1 MKTGIRVVCFI
12 ILLLI
17 FAIQPV
23 CAQESQ
29 KNVEKKDSVKIK
41 KWRFPILPAISFDSD
56 LGFQYGAL
64 MNIYYYG
71 DGSTYPEYLHSLYIE
86 WSQTTK
92 GSGISRLY
100 YDSEY
105 LLPNKR
111 ITADISYLTE
121 KAMQFYGFN
130 GYDAVYNPNWEDD
143 THPDYRSRLYY
154 RHDRRIF
161 RAMASIQG
169 NISKSTNK
177 YKWIAGFAYYN
188 VKVGP
193 LDLDRL
199 NKGKEEGD
207 KLPDIPGLY
216 DNYVS
221 WGVIRPEEQ
230 DGNKVTYLKGGI
242 IYDTR
247 DFDFNPFKGIWSE
260 AVLSYAPDF
269 LGNWNSDYWKLT
281 LIHRQYFTIVPKK
294 LAFAYR
300 VGYQGTIAGE
310 VPFHMQPHI
319 VPTFL
324 TGASSQGLGGSR
336 TLRGVLRNRV
346 VGDGIALGNLEMRWK
361 FLETVILNSKIFLG
375 TNVFFDIG
383 GVVDKIEINTS
394 EVPVDEFNDF
404 FDIGADGVHMS
415 TGIGL
420 KAGLNDNFIVSF
432 DFGKA
437 LDSRDGNTGFYIS
450 LNYLF

>member
-1 MKTGIRVVCFI
+1 MKTGNRVVYLI
-12 ILLLI
+12 ILMLI
-17 FAIQPV
+17 ITIQPV

-29 KNVEKKDSVKIK
+29 KKAEKKDSVKIK
-41 KWRFPILPAISFDSD
+41 KWRFPILPAISFDTD
-56 LGFQYGAL
+56 LGFLYGAI

-71 DGSTYPEYLHSLYIE
+71 DGSTYPEYLHSLFLE

-92 GSGISRLY
+92 GSGTSRLY

-111 ITADISYLTE
+111 ITVDISYLTE

-143 THPDYRSRLYY
+143 AHPDYRSRLYY
-154 RHDRRIF
+154 RYDQKSF
-161 RAMASIQG
+161 RVMASIQG
-169 NISKSTNK
+169 NLSRSTSR
-177 YKWIAGFAYYN
+177 YKWIAGFAYFTR
-188 VKVGP
+188 KAGP

-199 NKGKEEGD
+199 NRGKDESE

-221 WGVIRPEEQ
+221 WGVIRPEEK
-230 DGNKVTYLKGGI
+230 DGNKITYLKGGI

-247 DFDFNPFKGIWSE
+247 DFDMNPFKGVWSE
-260 AVLSYAPDF
+260 AVLSYAPHF
-269 LGNWNSDYWKLT
+269 LGNWESDYWKLT
-281 LIHRQYFTIVPKK
+281 LIHRHYITLVPQK

-300 VGYQGTIAGE
+300 IGYQGTIAGD

-324 TGASSQGLGGSR
+324 TGANSQGLGGSR
-336 TLRGVLRNRV
+336 SLRGVLRNRV
-346 VGDGIALGNLEMRWK
+346 VGDGIAMGNLELRWR
-361 FLETVILNSKIFLG
+361 FLETVILNNKIFVG
-375 TNVFFDIG
+375 TNIFFDIG
-383 GVVDKIEINTS
+383 GVVNKIDVDTS
-394 EVPVDEFNDF
+394 GVPTNEFNDF
-404 FDIGADGVHMS
+404 FDKGSEAAHMS

-420 KAGLNDNFIVSF
+420 KFGLNDNFIISF
-432 DFGKA
+432 DLGKA
-437 LDSRDGNTGFYIS
+437 FDNRDGNLGFYIS